1 MNAGNAD
8 SMVRAQAVVAK
19 EAAQQLRNAS
29 TNEKNAA
36 LLTMAAALEDNSA
49 AILAANARDVAVA
62 RGKGISDAL
71 VDRLTLNEARLVGA
85 ANGLREV
92 AALPDPIG
100 VTVSMTRRPNGLE
113 VGRVRVP
120 LGVIGIIYEARPN
133 VTVDAAGLCLKSGN
147 AVILRGGSEA
157 LHSNVAIVRTMSAAL
172 EGSALPETSI
182 QIIEDT
188 DRAATRALM
197 RQSDLVDVL
206 IPRGGRGLIRSVL
219 ENATVPI
226 IQTGEGNCHI
236 YVDQSALLDEARDIV
251 INAKCQ
257 RPGVC
262 NALETLL
269 VHKDIAL
276 EFLPMAAASL
286 LEEGVRLRGCDE
298 SRKVLPQ
305 IEAAVEEDWET
316 EYLDLVLAIKVV
328 DSLTEAVDHIGRY
341 GTGHSEAILTNDY
354 GNAREFLEKVD
365 AAAVYVNA
373 STRFTDGQQF
383 GLGAEIG
390 ISTQKL
396 HARGPMGLEELTST
410 KFVILGN
417 GQIRA

>member
-1 MNAGNAD
+1 MHKGNGD
-8 SMVRAQAVVAK
+8 SLVRAQALAAQ
-19 EAAQQLRNAS
+19 EAARLLRNAS
-29 TNEKNAA
+29 TDEKNAA
-36 LLTMAAALEDNSA
+36 LLAMATALDEHKGV
-49 AILAANARDVAVA
+49 ILEANAKDVAGA
-62 RGKGISDAL
+62 EAKGISGAL
-71 VDRLTLNEARLVGA
+71 IDRLTLNEARLKSA

-92 AALPDPIG
+92 VALPDPVGETIA
-100 VTVSMTRRPNGLE
+100 MTRRPNGLE

-157 LHSNVAIVRTMSAAL
+157 IHSNVAIVHVMTKAL
-172 EGSALPETSI
+172 EGSGLPKTAI
-182 QIIEDT
+182 QIIEST
-188 DRAATRALM
+188 DRVATLELM
-197 RQSDLVDVL
+197 QQSDLIDVL
-206 IPRGGRGLIRSVL
+206 IPRGGRGLIRTIR

-226 IQTGEGNCHI
+226 IETGEGNCHI
-236 YVDQSALLDEARDIV
+236 YVDYNAPLDMARDIV

-262 NALETLL
+262 NAVETLL
-269 VHKDIAL
+269 VHKDLAPR
-276 EFLPMAAASL
+276 FLPVVGPEL
-286 LEEGVRLRGCDE
+286 LERGVLLKGCDE
-298 SRKVLPQ
+298 SRKILSGLEV
-305 IEAAVEEDWET
+305 ATEEDWEM
-316 EYLDLVLAIKVV
+316 EYLDLVLAIRIV
-328 DSLTEAVDHIGRY
+328 DSLEVALTHIETY
-341 GTGHSEAILTNDY
+341 STGHSEAILTNDY
-354 GNAREFLEKVD
+354 TNAKIFQEKVD

-396 HARGPMGLEELTST
+396 HARGPMGLNELTST
-410 KFVILGN
+410 KFVIAGN

>member
-1 MNAGNAD
+1 
-8 SMVRAQAVVAK
+8 MVRAQALAAQ
-19 EAAQQLRNAS
+19 EAARLLRNAS
-29 TNEKNAA
+29 TDEKNAA
-36 LLTMAAALEDNSA
+36 LLAMATALDEHKGV
-49 AILAANARDVAVA
+49 ILEANAKDVAGA
-62 RGKGISDAL
+62 EAKGISGAL
-71 VDRLTLNEARLVGA
+71 IDRLTLNEARLKSA

-92 AALPDPIG
+92 VALPDPVGETIA
-100 VTVSMTRRPNGLE
+100 MTRRPNGLE

-157 LHSNVAIVRTMSAAL
+157 IHSNVAIVHVMTKAL
-172 EGSALPETSI
+172 EGSGLPKTAI
-182 QIIEDT
+182 QIIEST
-188 DRAATRALM
+188 DRVATLELM
-197 RQSDLVDVL
+197 QQSDLIDVL
-206 IPRGGRGLIRSVL
+206 IPRGGRGLIRTIR

-226 IQTGEGNCHI
+226 IETGEGNCHI
-236 YVDQSALLDEARDIV
+236 YVDYNAPLDMARDIV

-262 NALETLL
+262 NAVETLL
-269 VHKDIAL
+269 VHKDLAPR
-276 EFLPMAAASL
+276 FLPVVGPEL
-286 LEEGVRLRGCDE
+286 LERGVLLKGCDE
-298 SRKVLPQ
+298 SRKILSGLEV
-305 IEAAVEEDWET
+305 ATEEDWET
-316 EYLDLVLAIKVV
+316 EYLDLALAIRIV
-328 DSLTEAVDHIGRY
+328 DNLEVALTHIETY
-341 GTGHSEAILTNDY
+341 STGHSEAILTNDY
-354 GNAREFLEKVD
+354 TNAKIFQEKVD

-396 HARGPMGLEELTST
+396 HARGPMGLNELTST
-410 KFVILGN
+410 KFVIAGN

>member
-1 MNAGNAD
+1 MHKGNGD
-8 SMVRAQAVVAK
+8 SLVRAQALAAQ
-19 EAAQQLRNAS
+19 EAARLLRNAS
-29 TNEKNAA
+29 TDEKNAA
-36 LLTMAAALEDNSA
+36 LLAMATALDEHKGV
-49 AILAANARDVAVA
+49 ILEANAKDVAGA
-62 RGKGISDAL
+62 EAKGISGAL
-71 VDRLTLNEARLVGA
+71 IDRLTLNEARLKSA

-92 AALPDPIG
+92 VALPDPVGETIA
-100 VTVSMTRRPNGLE
+100 MTRRPNGLE

-157 LHSNVAIVRTMSAAL
+157 IHSNVAIVHVMTKAL
-172 EGSALPETSI
+172 EGSGLPKTAI
-182 QIIEDT
+182 QIIEST
-188 DRAATRALM
+188 DRGATLELM
-197 RQSDLVDVL
+197 QQSDLIDVL
-206 IPRGGRGLIRSVL
+206 IPRGGRGLIRTIR

-226 IQTGEGNCHI
+226 IETGEGNCHI
-236 YVDQSALLDEARDIV
+236 YVDYNAPLDMARDIV

-262 NALETLL
+262 NAVETLL
-269 VHKDIAL
+269 VHKDLAPR
-276 EFLPMAAASL
+276 FLPVVGPEL
-286 LEEGVRLRGCDE
+286 LERGVLLKGCDE
-298 SRKVLPQ
+298 SRKILSGLEV
-305 IEAAVEEDWET
+305 ATEEDWET
-316 EYLDLVLAIKVV
+316 EYLDLALAIRIV
-328 DSLTEAVDHIGRY
+328 DSLEVALTHIETY
-341 GTGHSEAILTNDY
+341 STGHSEAILTNDY
-354 GNAREFLEKVD
+354 TNAKIFQEKVD

-396 HARGPMGLEELTST
+396 HARGPMGLNELTST
-410 KFVILGN
+410 KFVIAGN